1 MMSWIDWT
9 IVAVPL
15 IVIAIVA
22 FRTQKHVT
30 SVAEFMAGG
39 RLGGRYLVCNARG
52 EMGMAIIGIVAAYE
66 LFYQAGFTIGW
77 WQMMT
82 IPMGLFI
89 ALTGYVYY
97 RYRETRAMTLAQFFE
112 IRYSKSFRLFAG
124 FLGFLSGLIN
134 YGIFPA
140 VSARFFVYFCGL
152 PQEVHLFS
160 LAVPT
165 FAVIMVIYLTLALFM
180 TLSGGQLTVM
190 ITDCIEGL
198 LGLIMFI
205 VIIVTLLIIFDWSQI
220 QEAMSHAPAGKSM
233 LNPFD
238 IGKAKDFNIWYV
250 LIGVFANVY
259 GVMAWQGGHAFN
271 SCAKN
276 AHEAKMGAILGKWRD
291 LAKGVMVTLL
301 AVCAITFL
309 KHPHF
314 AAGASQVQE
323 VLSKITDPQIQ
334 NQMRMPIAI
343 NFMLPIAVKGMLCS
357 IMLFGLLACDSS
369 YLHSWGSIFIQDI
382 VMPLRKNP
390 LTPKQHVNLLRY
402 AIFGVAVFG
411 FFFSLLF
418 RQTEYILM
426 FFAITGAIFGGGA
439 GSVLAGGLYWKKGTT
454 AGAWAAMISGSGLA
468 VTGIILQQSWQ
479 TLYPWLCKLLP
490 NVHLIVDSPDK
501 FPINGQYMNF
511 GAMVTALS
519 LYFIVSLLTCK
530 EDFNMERML
539 HRGKYAVA
547 DDKVKVEFAKRWS
560 WSSIIGI
567 DEHFTKGDK
576 MISASVFSWTMFW
589 WIVFI
594 VVTIWNLL
602 SPWPLSWWA
611 AYWHYYAVI
620 IPLAIGV
627 VTTVWFL
634 WGGITDLHEL
644 YIDLKTYKSDA
655 TDDGTVKL
663 AEEQVL
669 PDNYINF
676 VDSEEKNIDEP
687 KPYPVK
693 SSKMNLN

>member
-9 IVAVPL
+9 IVLIPL
-15 IVIAIVA
+15 ILIAIVA
-22 FRTQKHVT
+22 FRTRKHVT

-52 EMGMAIIGIVAAYE
+52 EMGMAVISMVAMFE
-66 LFYQAGFTIGW
+66 LFYEAGFTIGW

-82 IPMGLFI
+82 IPLGLFI

-112 IRYSKSFRLFAG
+112 IRYSRNFRLFSG
-124 FLGFLSGLIN
+124 FLGFMSGLIN

-152 PQEVHLFS
+152 PQEIQIS
-160 LAVPT
+160 GCAIPT
-165 FAVIMVIYLTLALFM
+165 FAIIMVIYLTLALTM
-180 TLSGGQLTVM
+180 TLTGGQLTVM
-190 ITDCIEGL
+190 ITDCVEGL
-198 LGLIMFI
+198 LALVMFI
-205 VIIVTLLIIFDWSQI
+205 VIIVALLIIFDWSQI

-238 IGKAKDFNIWYV
+238 IAKAKDFNIWYV
-250 LIGVFANVY
+250 LIGVLGSIY

-276 AHEAKMGAILGKWRD
+276 AHEAKMGAILGTWRN
-291 LAKGVMVTLL
+291 ASKGVMVTLL

-309 KHPHF
+309 KHPDF
-314 AAGASQVQE
+314 ADQALRVQE
-323 VLSKITDPQIQ
+323 VLNKIADPQIQ
-334 NQMRMPIAI
+334 NQMRMPVAI
-343 NFMLPIAVKGMLCS
+343 NYMLPIAIKGMLCS

-382 VMPLRKNP
+382 VLPLRKKA
-390 LTPKQHVNLLRY
+390 LTPKQHINLLRW
-402 AIFGVAVFG
+402 AIIGVAVFG

-426 FFAITGAIFGGGA
+426 FFALTGAIFAGGA
-439 GSVLAGGLYWKKGTT
+439 GSVIAGGLYWKKGTT
-454 AGAWAAMISGSGLA
+454 AGAWASMISGSGLA
-468 VTGIILQQSWQ
+468 VGGIILQQCWKTIQ
-479 TLYPWLCKLLP
+479 PWLLQLLP
-490 NVHLIVDSPDK
+490 NAQWLLDNHEK
-501 FPINGQYMNF
+501 FPVNGQVMYF
-511 GAMVTALS
+511 WAMVISLA
-519 LYFIVSLLTCK
+519 LYFIVSMLTCK
-530 EDFNMERML
+530 KDFNMERML

-547 DDKVKVEFAKRWS
+547 DDKVKIEFKKRWS

-576 MISASVFSWTMFW
+576 AISISVFGWTMLW

-594 VVTIWNLL
+594 AITLWNMVN
-602 SPWPLSWWA
+602 PWPISWWA
-611 AYWHYYAVI
+611 AYWHYYAII
-620 IPLAIGV
+620 IPLVIGII
-627 VTTVWFL
+627 TTVWFL
-634 WGGITDLHEL
+634 WGGIRDLHEL

-655 TDDGTVKL
+655 ADDGTVML
-663 AEEQVL
+663 AEEQAQPNTYVDFVESEN
-669 PDNYINF
+669 DNQ
-676 VDSEEKNIDEP
+676 DEP
-687 KPYPVK
+687 KPFPG
-693 SSKMNLN
+693 KMSRMD